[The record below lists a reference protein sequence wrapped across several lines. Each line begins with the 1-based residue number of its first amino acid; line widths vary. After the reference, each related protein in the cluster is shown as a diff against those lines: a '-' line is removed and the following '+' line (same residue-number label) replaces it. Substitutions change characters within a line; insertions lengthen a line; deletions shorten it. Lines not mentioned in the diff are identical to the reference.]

1 MLLVSSPRL
10 ASPRHTINDQTN
22 QQNGRTYSSL
32 ASFPPNKPPP
42 RGTPNKVVV
51 ARLLA
56 EQDDKRPAKPR
67 PQLLPKDAAAADV
80 EEQDTNQATLF
91 MLSSAQPTRLLE
103 IAFMIVL
110 IVNVLCW
117 AVLCCVGL
125 CFAVLCCVLLCC
137 ECIEND
143 RRNEQLFVSW
153 QFRE

>member
-1 MLLVSSPRL
+1 M
-10 ASPRHTINDQTN
+10 
-22 QQNGRTYSSL
+22 
-32 ASFPPNKPPP
+32 
-42 RGTPNKVVV
+42 VV

-110 IVNVLCW
+110 IVNVLCCV
-117 AVLCCVGL
+117 VLG
-125 CFAVLCCVLLCC
+125 CVLLCCAVFCCAVFCC